1 MFDLKFSTNWNRKLF
16 QNHFTTFRI
25 YDQHRHRLNEICH
38 VIPPE
43 NCDFMPPF
51 DAYIQFVRITKL
63 RDVDPMFCILDTGY
77 AKDAFIA
84 MVVQMYK
91 NKQIDIFEQNF
102 VILMLCRCVPLKL
115 HMNIFSLP
123 YSKTAVATTQ
133 KELL

>member
-25 YDQHRHRLNEICH
+25 YDQHKHRQNEIFH
-38 VIPPE
+38 IIPPD

-51 DAYIQFVRITKL
+51 DAWIQWVRVTKL

-77 AKDAFIA
+77 QKDAFIA
-84 MVVQMYK
+84 IVLNMYK
-91 NKQIDIFEQNF
+91 NKKIDIFEQDF
-102 VILMLCRCVPLKL
+102 VILVLVRCELLKL
-115 HMNIFSLP
+115 NMNIFSLP

-133 KELL
+133 KALL